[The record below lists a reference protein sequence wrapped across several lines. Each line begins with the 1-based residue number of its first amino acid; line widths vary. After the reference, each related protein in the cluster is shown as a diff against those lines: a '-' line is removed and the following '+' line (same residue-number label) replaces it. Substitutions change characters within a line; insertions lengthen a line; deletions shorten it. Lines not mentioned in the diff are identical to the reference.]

1 MKGNTLKSRVSV
13 DLIYGLLKIDE
24 PKESYT
30 ALRKRLMAD
39 MKLYM
44 GSENA
49 EVIDWE
55 VEERFLPSNLLDV
68 KELLEKKVDAPQLTD
83 REQRLINVL
92 AAHPQHSTQDTKR
105 LIADGWDYCP
115 LCLRAITNEDA
126 QNITNTLTRIL
137 NEEADKYSSL
147 LDTGMEMFREIT
159 QEMPYF
165 PGELHKDE
173 INAAQVA
180 QNNLNKVLS
189 AVRRRIEE
197 RKRRIYE
204 EMPNAIAGELLE
216 VYSNS

>member
-92 AAHPQHSTQDTKR
+92 AAHPQHSTLDTKR